1 VEPDEHIA
9 ALDADGAL
17 LAAAA
22 GRAGLDAPIPGCPLW
37 KMRELLR
44 HTGYVHRWAARYV
57 THGYEEEVDRYGEDE
72 LLRAGPGDA
81 ELIGWFR
88 DGHAGLVRSLRSADP
103 GLSCWTF
110 LDAPS
115 PLAFW
120 ARRQAHE
127 TAIHRADA
135 ESAAGDVTPF
145 PAVFAADGIDELLV
159 CFASRGGVRA
169 PARRLLVRTAD
180 TGDEWLAEVG
190 TGITARRVT
199 GGGEA
204 CGAGGVDCVV
214 AGTASEL
221 YLLLW
226 NRLPDGGSVTVSGDP
241 ELLRTWQDQV
251 QVRWAPRSLSA
262 TVMKMP
268 RGSAG
273 HTSQKGINRGGGGD
287 RTLVLQ
293 YLTRAS
299 PGAACSAIS
308 QPRRSLQAS
317 RRAGSAAVRCP
328 V

>member
-1 VEPDEHIA
+1 MEPDEHIA

-22 GRAGLDAPIPGCPLW
+22 ERAGLDAPIPGCPLW

-44 HTGYVHRWAARYV
+44 HTGYVHRWAAGYV
-57 THGYEEEVDRYGEDE
+57 THGYEEEVDRYSEDE
-72 LLRAGPGDA
+72 VLRAGPGDA
-81 ELIGWFR
+81 ELLGWFR
-88 DGHAGLVRSLRSADP
+88 EGHAGLVGSLRSAGP
-103 GLSCWTF
+103 GLSCWSF

-135 ESAAGDVTPF
+135 ESAAGDMTPF

-159 CFASRGGVRA
+159 CFASRGGVRGT
-169 PARRLLVRTAD
+169 ARRLLVRTTD
-180 TGDEWLAEVG
+180 TSDEWLAEVG

-199 GGGEA
+199 GEGAAG
-204 CGAGGVDCVV
+204 GAGGVVDCGV

-241 ELLRTWQDQV
+241 ELLRTWQDKV
-251 QVRWAPRSLSA
+251 QVRW
-262 TVMKMP
+262 
-268 RGSAG
+268 G
-273 HTSQKGINRGGGGD
+273 
-287 RTLVLQ
+287 
-293 YLTRAS
+293 
-299 PGAACSAIS
+299 
-308 QPRRSLQAS
+308 
-317 RRAGSAAVRCP
+317 
-328 V
+328 